1 MNNRWL
7 IPTLLLTAGINH
19 HALAQSASLRS
30 QWDRESAAAAIDSV
44 DIISAI
50 NELADIAS
58 LADSQRTVAKLK
70 RLEGRED
77 WPVPAR
83 EAAVYRFTRSLAEL
97 PPDAVSPG
105 ILKHLKNYQ
114 ARTLVPH
121 EDHAGARV
129 PLFNIRAAAAGV
141 ENSWLRQRYA
151 YEAQVLLANSAEALV
166 MGFESAGSQNQR
178 YAFIEVLQNAPLR
191 DVIAAQ
197 DATLEKLADSP
208 SLTPLIATTAAI
220 TAEPAAIERLL
231 MDGSGAGVSAALTKI
246 GQRLP
251 LADLREL
258 LLFAIQQAP
267 AISASMAIAAWTPQL
282 RHDRVIRDLLVIKLQ
297 DSALGASAALALA
310 NQPNIQTIKILQD
323 TASGNSIAAR
333 RAQMALDLNRE
344 QLNGDNQP

>member
-7 IPTLLLTAGINH
+7 IPTVLLTAGINH
-19 HALAQSASLRS
+19 HALAQSGTLRS

-44 DIISAI
+44 EITSAI
-50 NELADIAS
+50 NELGDIAS
-58 LADSQRTVAKLK
+58 LSDTRHTLDKLT
-70 RLEGRED
+70 RLETRED
-77 WPVPAR
+77 WPLPAR
-83 EAAVYRFTRSLAEL
+83 EAAIYRFTRSLAEL
-97 PPDAVSPG
+97 PPDTVSPG

-114 ARTLVPH
+114 AQTLVPH
-121 EDHAGARV
+121 EDHAGARI

-151 YEAQVLLANSAEALV
+151 YEAQVLMANSPDALV
-166 MGFESAGSQNQR
+166 MGFERAGNQNQR

-191 DVIAAQ
+191 DVIAVQ
-197 DATLEKLADSP
+197 HVTLEKLADSP

-220 TAEPAAIERLL
+220 TTDPAAIERLL
-231 MDGSGAGVSAALTKI
+231 TDGAGAGVSSALTKI

-251 LADLREL
+251 LTDLREL
-258 LLFAIQQAP
+258 LLFAIQQVP
-267 AISASMAIAAWTPQL
+267 AINASMAIAAWTPQL
-282 RHDRVIRDLLVIKLQ
+282 RHDMVIRDLLVAKLP
-297 DSALGASAALALA
+297 DTELGASAALALA
-310 NQPNIQTIKILQD
+310 HQPDIQTIKILQD